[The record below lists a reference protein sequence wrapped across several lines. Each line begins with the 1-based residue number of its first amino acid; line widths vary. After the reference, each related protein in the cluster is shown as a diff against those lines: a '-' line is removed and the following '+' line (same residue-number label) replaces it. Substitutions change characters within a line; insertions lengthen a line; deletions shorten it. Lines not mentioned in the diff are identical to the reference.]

1 MLNDHLTLSKL
12 AEKSKSLDEATKQA
26 TEATLRMKAA
36 DATLDKVP
44 RHPSDHRM
52 LTVAGN
58 WRGG

>member
-1 MLNDHLTLSKL
+1 MPNHPLTLSKL

-44 RHPSDHRM
+44 RHHPNTECSQ
-52 LTVAGN
+52 
-58 WRGG
+58 